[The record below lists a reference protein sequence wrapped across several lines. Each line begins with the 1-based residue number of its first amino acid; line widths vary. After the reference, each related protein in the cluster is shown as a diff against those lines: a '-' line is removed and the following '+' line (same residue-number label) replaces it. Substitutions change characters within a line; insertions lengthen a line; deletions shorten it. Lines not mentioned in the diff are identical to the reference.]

1 MGQRSSRR
9 VLSFTDSEQV
19 DDPNPSS
26 STAEKHPHRPDEKPV
41 VVAEGER
48 DVPNSRPKKKKKK
61 KGGNFFKWL
70 SFGGKKKSTKN
81 KSSDQGEMKDQD
93 IETKKYRRST
103 DDQKSL
109 QSISRS
115 VEVIDLEEPPAG
127 VLLVLP
133 AAEPLVQAE
142 LQTQV
147 HDAPVSLT
155 AGETSPLTKP
165 LDSNEVNMR
174 PEDDICC
181 RYAIGSKLGQG
192 GFGAVYE
199 GTRLADG
206 QKPDHPKPLPKEV
219 ALTIL
224 ANKGPMTDIIK
235 LLDWQDQQDFYVMVL
250 ERFSDSMDV
259 FCFVESNGGSI
270 DEKFARFIMWGA
282 TLAVDECCR
291 RGVYHGDMK
300 LENLLIDFDNLEVKL
315 IDFGC
320 GDLLTESAYT
330 RFCGTMMYCPPECR
344 MKGEFH
350 AKTATVW
357 TLGIL
362 LFRMLC
368 GHFPDTFDLYRINM
382 NTWYK
387 PGLTEGVRPVTSTP
401 EVSSVQKIFL
411 FEEKNPPQT
420 RAQDEM
426 KDQSTEMETSR
437 STDGVRPVTPEVSS
451 VHLCVCGLNPVAS
464 PSIHFSLLHLGLK
477 QQH

>member
-1 MGQRSSRR
+1 MGQRSSRVR
-9 VLSFTDSEQV
+9 SFLDSEQV
-19 DDPNPSS
+19 HDPNPSS
-26 STAEKHPHRPDEKPV
+26 SSSSTAEEQHPHWPV
-41 VVAEGER
+41 DVAEGEGA
-48 DVPNSRPKKKKKK
+48 VIPNSRPKKKKK

-70 SFGGKKKSTKN
+70 SFSGKKKSTEN

-93 IETKKYRRST
+93 IETETPRTST

-115 VEVIDLEEPPAG
+115 VEVTDLEEPPVG
-127 VLLVLP
+127 VIRVLP
-133 AAEPLVQAE
+133 AAEPLEFQE

-147 HDAPVSLT
+147 HDAP

-174 PEDDICC
+174 PEDNICC
-181 RYAIGSKLGQG
+181 RYAIGRKLGQG

-206 QKPDHPKPLPKEV
+206 HQVAVKFVKKTKHTECISIPDHPEPLPKEV

-224 ANKGPMTDIIK
+224 ANKGPVKDIIE

-250 ERFSDSMDV
+250 ERLSHSMDV
-259 FCFVESNGGSI
+259 SRLVQGNGGSI
-270 DEKFARFIMWGA
+270 DENFARLIIWGA
-282 TLAVDECCR
+282 TLAAEACCR
-291 RGVYHGDMK
+291 RGVYHGDIK
-300 LENLLIDFDNLEVKL
+300 LENLLIDLKNLEVKL

-330 RFCGTMMYCPPECR
+330 RFCGTIMYCPPEYR

-350 AKTATVW
+350 GKPATVW

-368 GHFPDTFDLYRINM
+368 GYFPDTFDLYRINM

-387 PGLTEGVRPVTSTP
+387 PGLTEGNLFITS
-401 EVSSVQKIFL
+401 SSILMLNFIGFIGDGCIDNAGICLLSDLKIL
-411 FEEKNPPQT
+411 E
-420 RAQDEM
+420 
-426 KDQSTEMETSR
+426 
-437 STDGVRPVTPEVSS
+437 
-451 VHLCVCGLNPVAS
+451 
-464 PSIHFSLLHLGLK
+464 
-477 QQH
+477 

>member
-1 MGQRSSRR
+1 MGQRSSRVR
-9 VLSFTDSEQV
+9 SFTESEQV
-19 DDPNPSS
+19 YDPNPSS
-26 STAEKHPHRPDEKPV
+26 SSSSSTAEEQHPHRPVD
-41 VVAEGER
+41 VAEGEGA
-48 DVPNSRPKKKKKK
+48 VIPNSRPKKKKKK
-61 KGGNFFKWL
+61 AANFLKWL

-93 IETKKYRRST
+93 TETETPRRS

-115 VEVIDLEEPPAG
+115 VEVIDLEEPPVG
-127 VLLVLP
+127 VIRVLP
-133 AAEPLVQAE
+133 AAEPLVFEE

-174 PEDDICC
+174 PEDNICC
-181 RYAIGSKLGQG
+181 RYAIGRKLGQG

-206 QKPDHPKPLPKEV
+206 QKPDHPEPLPKEV

-224 ANKGPMTDIIK
+224 ANKGPVKDIIK

-250 ERFSDSMDV
+250 ERFSHSMDV
-259 FCFVESNGGSI
+259 SRLVESNGGSI
-270 DEKFARFIMWGA
+270 DENFARLIMWGA
-282 TLAVDECCR
+282 TEAAEACCR
-291 RGVYHGDMK
+291 RGVYHGDIK
-300 LENLLIDFDNLEVKL
+300 LENLLIDLKNLEVKL

-330 RFCGTMMYCPPECR
+330 RFCGTIMYCPPEYR

-350 AKTATVW
+350 GKPATVW

-368 GHFPDTFDLYRINM
+368 GYFPDTFDLYMINM
-382 NTWYK
+382 NTWYI
-387 PGLTEGVRPVTSTP
+387 PGLTEGVR
-401 EVSSVQKIFL
+401 
-411 FEEKNPPQT
+411 
-420 RAQDEM
+420 A
-426 KDQSTEMETSR
+426 
-437 STDGVRPVTPEVSS
+437 VTPEVSS
-451 VHLCVCGLNPVAS
+451 VHLCLIPVAS
-464 PSIHFSLLHLGLK
+464 PSIRFSLLHLGLK

>member
-1 MGQRSSRR
+1 M
-9 VLSFTDSEQV
+9 T
-19 DDPNPSS
+19 
-26 STAEKHPHRPDEKPV
+26 
-41 VVAEGER
+41 
-48 DVPNSRPKKKKKK
+48 
-61 KGGNFFKWL
+61 
-70 SFGGKKKSTKN
+70 
-81 KSSDQGEMKDQD
+81 DQD
-93 IETKKYRRST
+93 DTETSRRST

-115 VEVIDLEEPPAG
+115 VEVIELEEPPAG

-147 HDAPVSLT
+147 HDTPVSLT
-155 AGETSPLTKP
+155 AGETSPLTKS

-174 PEDDICC
+174 PEDNICC

-206 QKPDHPKPLPKEV
+206 KKVAVKFVKKTKHTQCISIPDHPKPLPKEV

-224 ANKGPMTDIIK
+224 ANKGPAMDIIK
-235 LLDWQDQQDFYVMVL
+235 LLDWQDQQDFYIMVL

-259 FCFVESNGGSI
+259 SCFVESNGGSI
-270 DEKFARFIMWGA
+270 EEKFARFIMWGA
-282 TLAVDECCR
+282 TLAADECCR
-291 RGVYHGDMK
+291 RGVYHGDIK
-300 LENLLIDFDNLEVKL
+300 LENLLIDFDKLEVKL

-320 GDLLTESAYT
+320 GDLLTESAYS
-330 RFCGTMMYCPPECR
+330 RFCGTMMYCPPEYR

-350 AKTATVW
+350 AKPATVW

-387 PGLTEGVRPVTSTP
+387 PGLTE
-401 EVSSVQKIFL
+401 
-411 FEEKNPPQT
+411 
-420 RAQDEM
+420 DCC
-426 KDQSTEMETSR
+426 
-437 STDGVRPVTPEVSS
+437 
-451 VHLCVCGLNPVAS
+451 HLIC
-464 PSIHFSLLHLGLK
+464 SLL
-477 QQH
+477 QQKPERRPDLERIVNHTWFYKTMCG